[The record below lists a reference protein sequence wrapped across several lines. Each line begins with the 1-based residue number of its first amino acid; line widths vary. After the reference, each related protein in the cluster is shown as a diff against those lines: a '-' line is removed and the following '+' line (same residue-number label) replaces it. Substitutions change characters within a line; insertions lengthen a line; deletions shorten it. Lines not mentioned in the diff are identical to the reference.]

1 MNHPFITRWS
11 LMAIAAFMAQTALL
25 AAFAPRSF
33 FDDFPFGRGWIAAE
47 GGAYDEH
54 LVRDVGVLFISMIIV
69 TIWAA
74 WRREATAAV
83 AIAWIV
89 QGVLHLWYHIGHLD
103 NLDNLGSADKIGL
116 VGSLATVPVLALI
129 ALWSSMQGSRKATT

>member
-1 MNHPFITRWS
+1 MNHRFITRWT
-11 LMAIAAFMAQTALL
+11 LMAISAFMAQTALL

-33 FDDFPFGRGWIAAE
+33 FDDFPFGRGWVAAE

-54 LVRDVGVLFISMIIV
+54 LVRDVGVLFIALIIV

-74 WRREATAAV
+74 WRREAATAV

-89 QGVLHLWYHIGHLD
+89 QGVLHLWDHIGHLD
-103 NLDNLGSADKIGL
+103 NLGSADQIGL
-116 VGSLATVPVLALI
+116 VGSLATIPVLALI
-129 ALWSSMQGSRKATT
+129 AFWSSLQGSRTAST